1 VFYCKLNRKI
11 RVIDGRGKGRV
22 IGTLPS
28 AIYYL
33 PSKMDAVIV
42 RVVDLVRDVDDVGFA
57 QWTTTVE
64 NHK

>member
-1 VFYCKLNRKI
+1 
-11 RVIDGRGKGRV
+11 VIDGRGKGRV
-22 IGTLPS
+22 IGILPS

-33 PSKMDAVIV
+33 PSKMDAVTV